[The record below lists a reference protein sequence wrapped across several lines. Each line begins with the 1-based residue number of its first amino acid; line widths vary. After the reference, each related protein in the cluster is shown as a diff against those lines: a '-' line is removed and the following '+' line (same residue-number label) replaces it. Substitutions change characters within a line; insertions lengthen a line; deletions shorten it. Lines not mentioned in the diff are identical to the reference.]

1 MSIDATFLNIT
12 ITLGHN
18 TGKVTSYK
26 VDKKKQYMY
35 IFNNFDNVPG
45 LACYITHAKNT
56 PNFNK
61 ILKALRTL
69 NILFEIGPIFLN
81 KLSKFYFS

>member
-12 ITLGHN
+12 ITPGHN

-35 IFNNFDNVPG
+35 FFINFDNVPG
-45 LACYITHAKNT
+45 LACYITHAKNN
-56 PNFNK
+56 PK
-61 ILKALRTL
+61 
-69 NILFEIGPIFLN
+69 
-81 KLSKFYFS
+81 

>member
-18 TGKVTSYK
+18 RGKGTSYK
-26 VDKKKQYMY
+26 VDNKKQYMY
-35 IFNNFDNVPG
+35 VFINFDNVPG
-45 LACYITHAKNT
+45 LACYITHAKIN

-61 ILKALRTL
+61 ILKALPTP
-69 NILFEIGPIFLN
+69 NSVFEIGPFV
-81 KLSKFYFS
+81 